1 MADTKAL
8 VGTIDD
14 AEGFLGS
21 FCAIPGFNRRETRVA
36 IAAVLGGGFV
46 KVSEQGM
53 TPAGCQFTKAQHGV
67 QFDLFNPFVLFV
79 PLGTIEHL
87 PQFGHVLKAVNHPC
101 RGCVAITPG
110 PAGLLIVRLDGFR

>member
-1 MADTKAL
+1 MADAKAL

-14 AEGFLGS
+14 AEGFLSS

-53 TPAGCQFTKAQHGV
+53 TPSGCQFTKAQHGV
-67 QFDLFNPFVLFV
+67 
-79 PLGTIEHL
+79 
-87 PQFGHVLKAVNHPC
+87 
-101 RGCVAITPG
+101 
-110 PAGLLIVRLDGFR
+110 